1 MYKVIVLFNVGSVF
15 IAKGCGAS
23 LDQLINAACLTAG
36 FSMFAV
42 ASALIVKKL

>member
-23 LDQLINAACLTAG
+23 LDQLIKAACLMVG
-36 FSMFAV
+36 FSMFAI
-42 ASALIVKKL
+42 ASGLLVKKL